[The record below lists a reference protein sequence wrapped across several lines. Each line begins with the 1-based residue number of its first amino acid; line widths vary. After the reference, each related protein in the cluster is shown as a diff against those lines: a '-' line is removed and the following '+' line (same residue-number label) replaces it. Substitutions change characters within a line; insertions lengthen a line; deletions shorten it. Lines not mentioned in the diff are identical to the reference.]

1 MSPDPSPAP
10 PPQEQGISLDELAR
24 AFAQVM
30 GTAPKLHAAAKPPGA
45 EGPAATEVEPVVEPT
60 VSQPPAPESPA
71 AAAQL
76 AANDDDCCPISP
88 QSILEA
94 MLFVGNQD
102 NQPLSAARAAEL
114 MRDVQPAEIPQ
125 LVDQLN
131 QRYAAGG
138 CPYKIVHQGDGYRLL
153 LGKSLD
159 NLRSRFYGRI
169 RQARLS
175 QAAIDV
181 LAIVA
186 YQQPLTADQ
195 IGKLRG
201 KPSSHV
207 LSQLVHRGLLRIERE
222 TSQQRRITRYYTTE
236 RFLDLFNLESIQDL
250 PQSEEP

>member
-1 MSPDPSPAP
+1 
-10 PPQEQGISLDELAR
+10 
-24 AFAQVM
+24 
-30 GTAPKLHAAAKPPGA
+30 
-45 EGPAATEVEPVVEPT
+45 
-60 VSQPPAPESPA
+60 
-71 AAAQL
+71 
-76 AANDDDCCPISP
+76 
-88 QSILEA
+88 

-114 MRDVQPAEIPQ
+114 MRDVRPAEEFPPWSI
-125 LVDQLN
+125 N
-131 QRYAAGG
+131 SIRRYAVGG
-138 CPYKIVHQGDGYRLL
+138 CPYRIVHQGDGYRLL

-195 IGKLRG
+195 IGKQRG

-222 TSQQRRITRYYTTE
+222 TADKRRITRYYTTE
-236 RFLDLFNLESIQDL
+236 RFLELFNLESIQDL

>member
-1 MSPDPSPAP
+1 
-10 PPQEQGISLDELAR
+10 
-24 AFAQVM
+24 
-30 GTAPKLHAAAKPPGA
+30 
-45 EGPAATEVEPVVEPT
+45 
-60 VSQPPAPESPA
+60 
-71 AAAQL
+71 
-76 AANDDDCCPISP
+76 
-88 QSILEA
+88 

-102 NQPLSAARAAEL
+102 NQPLSAGRAAEL
-114 MRDVQPAEIPQ
+114 MRDVRPAEIPP

-131 QRYAAGG
+131 QRYAVGG
-138 CPYKIVHQGDGYRLL
+138 CPYSIVHQGDGYRLL

-195 IGKLRG
+195 IGKQRG

-222 TSQQRRITRYYTTE
+222 TGDKRRITRYYTTE
-236 RFLDLFNLESIQDL
+236 RFLELFNLESIQDL